1 MAGLLT
7 HPFAA
12 PSRPYLTDSGQDA
25 AKHDAGFT
33 AAGTVAD
40 LHGIPFSSPL
50 FAIQQRNHSEA
61 KVIINL
67 SVD

>member
-12 PSRPYLTDSGQDA
+12 PSRPGSTDSGQVA
-25 AKHDAGFT
+25 AKHKQGLT

-40 LHGIPFSSPL
+40 LHGIPFSSPS
-50 FAIQQRNHSEA
+50 FAIRQ
-61 KVIINL
+61 
-67 SVD
+67 